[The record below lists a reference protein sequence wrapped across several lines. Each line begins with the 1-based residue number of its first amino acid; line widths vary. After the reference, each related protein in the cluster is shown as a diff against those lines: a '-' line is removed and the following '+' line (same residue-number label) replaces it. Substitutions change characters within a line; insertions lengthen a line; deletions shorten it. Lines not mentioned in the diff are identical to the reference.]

1 MPSTLL
7 NIALFV
13 AEAAAY
19 FAVMTALFRARRRF
33 GIGLFF
39 CALGAMH
46 FLETYLAAVLY
57 VGLPGGL
64 VVSPGSAILFS
75 GKLVM
80 LLLVYI
86 REDASTVRQPVY
98 GLLFANLLMVGLV
111 WLMRFHVVANVM
123 AGAPPDFRFMDEMG
137 GLMIWGTTLLFVDAI
152 LIVLLYEA
160 LGRWLSGAQ
169 TLRIVASAAAILTFD
184 QVGFYLA
191 LHVFG
196 GAPISVFWSG
206 WLAKLAAAAFYG
218 VLTGLYLRLFEARQ
232 VRGGR
237 VRLVDVFDILTY
249 RERYEALLR
258 DSGHDAVTGLLDR
271 GRFDRDGELAVNRAA
286 ERHRPVSLLI
296 VDIDHF
302 KRINDRY
309 GHAAGDEALRRIAQ
323 ELGDAVRE
331 GDRVYRYG
339 GEEFIV
345 ICEGLPHKAALLAG
359 ERLRLG
365 ISSMVIGGIDMHIT
379 ASVGVATSPKDGADL
394 RSLFAVADARL
405 YEAKFAGRDRVVG
418 WRAPPPTESVLSFR

>member
-1 MPSTLL
+1 
-7 NIALFV
+7 
-13 AEAAAY
+13 
-19 FAVMTALFRARRRF
+19 
-33 GIGLFF
+33 
-39 CALGAMH
+39 
-46 FLETYLAAVLY
+46 
-57 VGLPGGL
+57 
-64 VVSPGSAILFS
+64 
-75 GKLVM
+75 M

-111 WLMRFHVVANVM
+111 WLMRFHIVASVM
-123 AGAPPDFRFMDEMG
+123 AGGAPPDFRFMDEMG
-137 GLMIWGTTLLFVDAI
+137 GLMLWGTTLLFVDAI

-160 LGRWLSGAQ
+160 LGRWLSGSQ
-169 TLRIVASAAAILTFD
+169 TLRIVASAAAILTLD

-191 LHVFG
+191 LHVLG
-196 GAPISVFWSG
+196 GAPLSVFWSG
-206 WLAKLAAAAFYG
+206 WLAKMAAAAFYG
-218 VLTGLYLRLFEARQ
+218 VLTGLYLRLFEGRQ
-232 VRGGR
+232 VRGAR
-237 VRLVDVFDILTY
+237 VRLVDVFDVLTY

-271 GRFDRDGELAVNRAA
+271 GRFDRDGETAMKRAA

-365 ISSMVIGGIDMHIT
+365 VSSMVIGGIDMHIT
-379 ASVGVATSPKDGADL
+379 ASVGVATGPEDGADL
-394 RSLFAVADARL
+394 RSLFAIADARL
-405 YEAKFAGRDRVVG
+405 YEAKFAGRDRVIG
-418 WRAPPPTESVLSFR
+418 WRAPPPSESVLSFR